1 MKRILKK
8 IFLVLLLI
16 IFFLD
21 LSLFFGMS
29 WIINNV
35 GLMSIDEVIFHLKVP
50 LTGTS
55 NDLIKDII
63 VSCVIPVIIIFLVVT
78 ILLLKKFTYKMVLEI
93 KLFIKKEI

>member
-1 MKRILKK
+1 
-8 IFLVLLLI
+8 
-16 IFFLD
+16 
-21 LSLFFGMS
+21 MS
-29 WIINNV
+29 WIVSNV

-63 VSCVIPVIIIFLVVT
+63 VSCVVPVIIIFLVAT

-93 KLFIKKEI
+93 KLFKYEMNIKLKTLGITLYIN